1 MRVMLHHKIT
11 VVIKTIINIGN
22 LNNEILNEIVTTNYL
37 SLKNNLHS

>member
-1 MRVMLHHKIT
+1 MLHHKIT

-37 SLKNNLHS
+37 FLKNNLHS